1 MLKVDRHST
10 TMEFAPFL
18 ACVKAEDMERLRRRA
33 VEDKYGEAG
42 FAAMTVGELT
52 TVLGGDPR
60 PLYQSGGRTVFDWC
74 RVEAFQ
80 SWVDEFSATLKRM
93 TLPST
98 PDSVRLSAGVMPSEF
113 VESVYI
119 FCRGYFNLKSYEE
132 ADRLKVSEYL
142 LARKDDYNRQVV
154 DRNVAASMKGGKR

>member
-1 MLKVDRHST
+1 MLKVDRHTT

-42 FAAMTVGELT
+42 FAAMTVGDLT

-60 PLYQSGGRTVFDWC
+60 PLYQSGGRTVFDLC

-98 PDSVRLSAGVMPSEF
+98 PDSA
-113 VESVYI
+113 
-119 FCRGYFNLKSYEE
+119 
-132 ADRLKVSEYL
+132 
-142 LARKDDYNRQVV
+142 
-154 DRNVAASMKGGKR
+154 